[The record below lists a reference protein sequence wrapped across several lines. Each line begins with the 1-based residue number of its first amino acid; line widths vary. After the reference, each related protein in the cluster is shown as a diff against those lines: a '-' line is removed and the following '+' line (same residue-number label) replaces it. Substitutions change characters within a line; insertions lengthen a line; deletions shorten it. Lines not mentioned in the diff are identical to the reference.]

1 MGEQFRPVICLF
13 SDQNLMNASAM
24 FARASGAWVHI
35 GKCAKLHLV
44 LAVHPPHNSP
54 SLDKPYNLPLEVVD
68 CPAKGG
74 CHAVETYCLKR
85 FKVQY
90 YGDISNKPR

>member
-1 MGEQFRPVICLF
+1 MHV
-13 SDQNLMNASAM
+13 
-24 FARASGAWVHI
+24 

-44 LAVHPPHNSP
+44 LAVHPPHDSP

-68 CPAKGG
+68 RPAKGG
-74 CHAVETYCLKR
+74 CHAAETDCLKG

-90 YGDISNKPR
+90 YGDIPNKPR